1 MCIPN
6 DCDTC
11 SNPKF
16 KEISPSARFAGKTLG
31 ILLLIHTF
39 LACARCISFS
49 FSAALTDLYV
59 VLYGY
64 YIARRYFRNAEAE
77 PQAGLCVQCESQ
89 QMVMCFMML
98 LSIDFGL
105 SVWTLVELLTNQP
118 VIPVPVGLAEFDYRT
133 LRLWQW
139 YTGIAVAV
147 TVLVVLV
154 GEIVSGWLLHRRLH
168 ESETDYRYAKI
179 FSNSNGGGMENG
191 FGGGYGGGMGG
202 NGGGGGGS
210 GYVSTPPQPAVA
222 SRGRVAAESKSMDS
236 SSFASSSS
244 SSSSSSSP
252 VISEEERM
260 RRRQE
265 RAGASAR
272 AALQRQQS
280 GMGTQ

>member
-1 MCIPN
+1 
-6 DCDTC
+6 
-11 SNPKF
+11 
-16 KEISPSARFAGKTLG
+16 
-31 ILLLIHTF
+31 
-39 LACARCISFS
+39 
-49 FSAALTDLYV
+49 
-59 VLYGY
+59 
-64 YIARRYFRNAEAE
+64 
-77 PQAGLCVQCESQ
+77 
-89 QMVMCFMML
+89 MML

-105 SVWTLVELLTNQP
+105 SVWTLIELLTNQP

-191 FGGGYGGGMGG
+191 FGGGYS
-202 NGGGGGGS
+202 GGS
-210 GYVSTPPQPAVA
+210 GYVSTPPQPAIA

-236 SSFASSSS
+236 SSFTSS